1 MVCMS
6 IGNALNYH
14 FSRRLYLLIH
24 GIRGDVKFTG
34 PCYKSVF
41 TMNLIKD
48 ILFSQRLEDIL
59 QCTRLKYH
67 DTFSAVLVFWVLMVC
82 SLNRFFD
89 FCDNNQIISTNE
101 FYEGCFFN

>member
-14 FSRRLYLLIH
+14 LSRRFYLLIH
-24 GIRGDVKFTG
+24 GIRGDVKFTC

-82 SLNRFFD
+82 SLNRLLD
-89 FCDNNQIISTNE
+89 CCDDNQIIRTNE
-101 FYEGCFFN
+101 F